1 MKQIISA
8 AILLLLLSTQ
18 AEAQKY
24 FKIVDAY
31 SSAWV
36 GGTPMS
42 GSGTNY
48 TVKIVLLTTQKVTFN
63 DFWVKN
69 DYGTPEVLSASYA
82 DGRKL
87 SKGDTVLVRYTT
99 HVYPPNSPMLQ
110 IPKPEYKKP
119 PIPIQGEAL
128 LGFTIG
134 RITRYRSVPKF
145 TESKEIQSYP

>member
-1 MKQIISA
+1 MKQIIKA
-8 AILLLLLSTQ
+8 LIVLLLLSTN

-31 SSAWV
+31 SSSWV

-48 TVKIVLLTTQKVTFN
+48 TVRIVLLTTQKVTFS
-63 DFWVKN
+63 DFWVKG

-87 SKGDTVLVRYTT
+87 SKGDTVLVRFTS
-99 HVYPPNSPMLQ
+99 HVYPANSPMLQ

-128 LGFTIG
+128 LGFRVGT
-134 RITRYRSVPKF
+134 ITRYRSVAKF